1 LFFFDPDIWATVL
14 KLKAQLQHPCQSQ
27 RAYIEVLGIALAHEL
42 MRLNEGCA
50 ALEADQHGGLPGWQR

>member
-14 KLKAQLQHPCQSQ
+14 KLKAQLHHPCQSQ
-27 RAYIEVLGIALAHEL
+27 RAYIEVLCIALAYEL
-42 MRLNEGCA
+42 MRLNEGGA

>member
-14 KLKAQLQHPCQSQ
+14 KLKAQLQHRQSQ

-42 MRLNEGCA
+42 MRLNEGGVRA
-50 ALEADQHGGLPGWQR
+50 

>member
-1 LFFFDPDIWATVL
+1 VSQATVL
-14 KLKAQLQHPCQSQ
+14 GSVVGLSRRSCSIRAKSQ

>member
-1 LFFFDPDIWATVL
+1 
-14 KLKAQLQHPCQSQ
+14 
-27 RAYIEVLGIALAHEL
+27 VLGIALAHEL